1 MENEKYCVMRSGG
14 QGYALPATVIRYVTP
29 TPTIFPAPQTD
40 PTMSGICHLRNEFL
54 AVVDLNLLARIGDPH
69 DDRQRSKRQLAALS
83 SMQGNWGLLV
93 DEVQTLASLEHTTH
107 GDADRRGFASAII
120 GSATHNG
127 QFLSVLDPNRLYK
140 LVEDR
145 LRAAWAAM
153 VSANTLNYC

>member
-1 MENEKYCVMRSGG
+1 MDNEKHCVIKSGG
-14 QGYALPATVIRYVTP
+14 QGYALPAMVIRYVTP
-29 TPTIFPAPQTD
+29 APPVFPAPQTD
-40 PTMSGICHLRNEFL
+40 QMMAGICHLRSEFL
-54 AVVDLNLLARIGDPH
+54 AVIDLNTLARIGDAVN
-69 DDRQRSKRQLAALS
+69 DDSQSNTQLVAIS

-93 DEVQTLASLEHTTH
+93 DQVETLASLEHTTH
-107 GDADRRGFASAII
+107 GETDRRGFASAII

-153 VSANTLNYC
+153 VSSNTIHC